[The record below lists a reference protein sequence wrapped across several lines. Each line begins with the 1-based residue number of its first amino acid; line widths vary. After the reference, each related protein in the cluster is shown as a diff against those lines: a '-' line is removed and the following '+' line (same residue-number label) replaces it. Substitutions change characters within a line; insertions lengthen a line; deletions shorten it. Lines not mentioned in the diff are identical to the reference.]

1 MTRTRS
7 TRSATVWLQL
17 LLVGALACV
26 VLILAEAYR
35 AARSSR
41 EVAEHALR
49 DYADFAAWSYRQQLT
64 ARVRD
69 AVDEL
74 LGAVN
79 HGDGLHMGRRIPAA
93 HELGHFIYTDPEC
106 NCHRTQR
113 GPLPTRFL
121 GFTLGTDTLEIGTNL
136 APKGLR
142 GWLVDP
148 PMMDMDHMAHMVPA
162 VATPPADIAWTNDLL
177 TGLARQ
183 PRSEWGYNVAVVH
196 DNSGPRFFAS
206 RTMPT
211 DRGDT
216 IVYAVEYP
224 SRAIDSLLDAVLA
237 SGDLLPPS
245 LVAGRHNR
253 EILDVTVSDANGAPL
268 FATRPD
274 VRWELDARTQVPA
287 SYGGL
292 QIRAQLRPEL
302 AEAMLIGGI
311 PQSRV
316 PLLLLLLALAAGL
329 SVLAAA
335 QIRREVRFA
344 GERANFV
351 ANVSHE
357 LRTPLAQVR
366 LVLDT
371 LRLGRGGSEQMH
383 NEALGVADREVL
395 RLQHL
400 VEGVLRFARGP
411 RRDDLPHVAT
421 DVLREARA
429 VAAEFQPLA
438 TPRGVTVEV
447 TGDEGLTIPVQTG
460 ALRQVLLNLLDNAVK
475 YGRDGGVVSI
485 DIRRTT
491 TGGVMLA
498 VSDQGPGVPRT
509 DRERIWRPFERGADA
524 RQRGAGGSGIG
535 LTIVREIA
543 EEHGGTARVG
553 DAPGGGARFVVEL
566 PGQPK

>member
-1 MTRTRS
+1 MLRTRPA
-7 TRSATVWLQL
+7 RSATVWMQL

-41 EVAEHALR
+41 GVAEHALR

-64 ARVRD
+64 TRMRD

-79 HGDGLHMGRRIPAA
+79 HGDGLHMPVQIPGA
-93 HELGHFIYTDPEC
+93 HALGHFIYTDPEC

-113 GPLPTRFL
+113 GPLPVRFL
-121 GFTLGTDTLEIGTNL
+121 GFTLGTDTLEVGVNL

-148 PMMDMDHMAHMVPA
+148 PMMMDGMTHVVPA
-162 VATPPADIAWTNDLL
+162 VERSPDATWMNGLL

-183 PRSEWGYNVAVVH
+183 PRSDWGYSVAVVH
-196 DNSGPRFFAS
+196 DDSGPRFFAS
-206 RTMPT
+206 RSMPT
-211 DRGDT
+211 VRGDT

-224 SRAIDSLLDAVLA
+224 PRAIDSLLDAVLA
-237 SGDLLPPS
+237 SGDLLPPT
-245 LVAGRHNR
+245 LVAGRRNR
-253 EILDVTVSDANGAPL
+253 DILDVTVSDANDAPL
-268 FATRPD
+268 FTTRPD
-274 VRWELDARTQVPA
+274 IRWELDAKTQVPA

-302 AEAMLIGGI
+302 ADALLIGGI

-344 GERANFV
+344 AERANFV

-371 LRLGRGGSEQMH
+371 LRLGRGGSEQIR

-411 RRDDLPHVAT
+411 RRDDLPRVPT
-421 DVLREARA
+421 DVSREARA

-438 TPRGVTVEV
+438 APRGVRVVV
-447 TGDEGLTIPVQTG
+447 TGDDNLTIPLQTG

-475 YGRDGGVVSI
+475 YGRDGGTVTI
-485 DIRRTT
+485 DARRTT

-498 VSDQGPGVPRT
+498 VSDKGPGVPRA
-509 DRERIWRPFERGADA
+509 DRERIWRSFERGADA

-543 EEHGGTARVG
+543 EEHGGSARVG

-566 PGQPK
+566 PGGTS